1 MGRHAVALNQGI
13 YGPAMTDKTYARM
26 ARDAER
32 QILLGRGAIL
42 DATFGR
48 RRQGEKIVRLAAK
61 HKVPL
66 LIIHCSTSEA
76 TTEQR
81 LRLRAAQGMDV
92 SDGRWEIYLA
102 QKATYEPMDEFTP
115 ESVLEL
121 ETDAPLEHL
130 MRDCQAF
137 LRSRLA

>member
-1 MGRHAVALNQGI
+1 VALNQGI

-32 QILLGRGAIL
+32 QILLGRGAVL
-42 DATFGR
+42 DGTFGR
-48 RRQGEKIVRLAAK
+48 KRQGKKFARLAAK

-66 LIIHCSTSEA
+66 LVIHCSTSEA
-76 TTEQR
+76 TTERR
-81 LRLRAAQGMDV
+81 LHLRAAQGTDV

-102 QKATYEPMDEFTP
+102 QKAAYEPMDEFTP

-121 ETDAPLEHL
+121 ETDAPLEQL
-130 MRDCQAF
+130 VRDCQAF
-137 LRSRLA
+137 LRSRLG